1 MSDTSKVSVLPFFA
15 IKAKIV
21 DEFMRRKDKVM
32 VLIAKKGK
40 TLTFEV
46 SDIVKEAQNLIILKR
61 EGNLSEINLDNLE
74 NLILFVNT
82 TKDFLES
89 IEIIMKDQ

>member
-1 MSDTSKVSVLPFFA
+1 
-15 IKAKIV
+15 V

-40 TLTFEV
+40 TLTFGV